1 MRTHEADLCIVGAGI
16 TGTMLAAKLAA
27 ERQLSIVV
35 VEAGE
40 KLFDLDKRFEH
51 RQRYLDY
58 RENSWPGDFIEDQG
72 AEGIISRTMAVGG
85 QALHWA
91 ATSLRYS
98 REDFRIRSLYGVG
111 WDWPVSYEEL
121 EPYYCEAERRIGVA
135 GSQGPESEGWDPRS
149 EPYPMEAFPLDYN
162 QRHLRDWA
170 SKADIEFRV
179 TPTARN
185 TRPYDGRMQCMRCG
199 TCNICPTGAKYSPD
213 FTLKTLLDERAIE
226 LVPNTL
232 VRRLELDGKGRHVQ
246 RAVAVDRTSGEEL
259 EIRARAFAL
268 AGGYTWTPH
277 LMMLSANS
285 RSPNGLAN
293 SSGLVGRYMC
303 GHRPMWALIE
313 VPHRIYPGLSLS
325 SMITRRFMKPP
336 PGNPYIR
343 HDLALFTH
351 TYGRQ
356 PRLRDDGGRLLL
368 GDNLMADWR
377 QRSERGCARVRGYYD
392 VLPAKESRVV
402 LDPAT
407 RNRWGDPLPGVEHV
421 EHETSRSLRDQT
433 HQQLMGIFE
442 RLVARG
448 RGKILETF
456 VGEYLD
462 HPSGGCRM
470 GDDPSESVCDG
481 TGRTHDHENLWIIGA
496 PTCVSSGCVNSTL
509 TFVAL
514 SLRTATFLGKEF
526 PRRS

>member
-1 MRTHEADLCIVGAGI
+1 MRSYEADLCIVGAGI
-16 TGTMLAAKLAA
+16 TGTMLAAKLAQQ
-27 ERQLSIVV
+27 RQLSIVV
-35 VEAGE
+35 VEAGD
-40 KLFDLDKRFEH
+40 KLFDLEKRFEH

-58 RENSWPGDFIEDQG
+58 GENWWPGDFIEDQA
-72 AEGIISRTMAVGG
+72 AEGIISRTMAAGG

-91 ATSLRYS
+91 ATAPRYS

-111 WDWPVSYEEL
+111 GDWPVSYEEL

-135 GSQGPESEGWDPRS
+135 GAQGPESEGWDPRS

-162 QRHLRDWA
+162 QKGLRDWA
-170 SKADIEFRV
+170 SKAGLDFRV

-185 TRPYDGRMQCMRCG
+185 TRPYDGRMQCTRCG

-213 FTLKTLLDERAIE
+213 FTLQSLLEEQAIE

-232 VRRLELDGKGRHVQ
+232 VRRLDLDERGRRVE
-246 RAVAVDRTSGEEL
+246 RARAVDRVSGEPV
-259 EIRARAFAL
+259 EIRARTFAL

-277 LMMLSANS
+277 LLLLSASS
-285 RSPNGLAN
+285 RSPDGVAN
-293 SSGLVGRYMC
+293 ASGLVGRYMC
-303 GHRPMWALIE
+303 GHRPIWALIE
-313 VPHRIYPGLSLS
+313 VPVQIYPGLNIS

-336 PGNPYIR
+336 PGSPYIR

-356 PRLRDDGGRLLL
+356 PRLRDDTGRLLL
-368 GDNLMADWR
+368 GDDLMADWR
-377 QRSERGCARVRGYYD
+377 LRAEKGCARVRGYYD

-402 LDPAT
+402 LEPAKH
-407 RNRWGDPLPGVEHV
+407 NRWGDPLPRVEHV
-421 EHETSRSLRDQT
+421 EHETSSALRDAT
-433 HQQLMGIFE
+433 RRHFTEIFE
-442 RLVARG
+442 KLVEKGGG
-448 RGKILETF
+448 RILESF

-470 GDDPSESVCDG
+470 GEDPSESVCDA

-496 PTCVSSGCVNSTL
+496 PTCVSSGCLNSTL

-514 SLRTATFLGKEF
+514 SLRTAGFLGEEF
-526 PRRS
+526 PARS